1 MKADDSRDSHFPL
14 LDHGCPPVLYE
25 FLLAFVRL
33 QAIQAAEKLSCI
45 VILSEAKNLS
55 SI

>member
-33 QAIQAAEKLSCI
+33 QAIQAAEKVGSPGTELEFA
-45 VILSEAKNLS
+45 L
-55 SI
+55 